1 MSKRK
6 IALFGGT
13 FDPVH
18 LGHTTVVEDAARR
31 IGAEKIIYIPAKRSP
46 LKGFLPK
53 ANDKHRLKMITLAIA
68 EKKTFEVSDCELKKP
83 APSYTLE
90 TVKQFQ
96 AEYGGGTLIHW
107 LVGADSIDDLMYW
120 YKIVELIDTC
130 ILTTMYRA
138 GCVPPDFSKFE
149 HQWGPQRIEKL
160 QQNIIQTP
168 LIDIS
173 STEIRDRLAA
183 GSDVTDM
190 LNPSV
195 AEYIRKHG
203 LYQSKS
209 TANGK

>member
-18 LGHTTVVEDAARR
+18 LGHTTVAEDAARR

-96 AEYGGGTLIHW
+96 DEYGGDTLIHW
-107 LVGADSIDDLMYW
+107 LVGADSIDDLTYW
-120 YKIVELIDTC
+120 HKIVELIDTC

-138 GCVPPDFSKFE
+138 GCGPPDFS
-149 HQWGPQRIEKL
+149 
-160 QQNIIQTP
+160 
-168 LIDIS
+168 
-173 STEIRDRLAA
+173 
-183 GSDVTDM
+183 
-190 LNPSV
+190 
-195 AEYIRKHG
+195 
-203 LYQSKS
+203 
-209 TANGK
+209 